1 MFEHM
6 AGPLAE
12 MLFVLA
18 AIAIAV
24 AHTLIIRSTIRTLP
38 ASGAALTARSRVREL
53 VWALL
58 PALILAALLV
68 WTWRTM
74 HPDSMTFR
82 LPADHAPIG
91 TIST

>member
-1 MFEHM
+1 MFDRM
-6 AGPLAE
+6 AGPLADI
-12 MLFVLA
+12 LFVLA
-18 AIAIAV
+18 TIAIAV
-24 AHTLIIRSTIRTLP
+24 AHALIIRSTIRTLP
-38 ASGAALTARSRVREL
+38 ASGAAVTARSRAREL

-58 PALILAALLV
+58 PALILAGLLV

-91 TIST
+91 TIRT